1 MSSTTDSNRPVQLKE
16 ELETLRKS
24 MMENMD
30 ARPQSRGFSDSSDG
44 GLDIGA
50 PPINTARE
58 QELAVI
64 REQLEENQRLLQESE
79 KTWTERLKE
88 TEELARKR
96 EEQLKVLGLVS
107 NTNELKEK
115 AMTDQQM
122 SEKLVYF
129 LHSGT
134 NKIGRIDA
142 TEEQNIVIGGLGI
155 QKEHCVITRQE
166 LHASVEKAEGPEHSD
181 LGPGRIALAIKGVG
195 EAKVFVNAKALKEGE
210 QVELQHCDRLILGNS
225 NIFRVVIPSA
235 RPENPTD
242 AELAHESRFDWQCA
256 MKELNS
262 HQIKANLELEALA
275 EKEKR
280 EMDARMKKMEE
291 MYVLCLPVRLA
302 EEKLARQRQEWEQ
315 HVLSLN
321 EQMKTKELAIKT
333 QMQSEG
339 DEDKRRL
346 AEQLAQQETKLAE
359 ELVKAEISFER
370 KQQELVGRQK
380 ELEVSLHKQMRE
392 AQVLG
397 HQKDRERMER
407 AKFDDQLLHTIPLV
421 NEANSI
427 ADELQKQTFFTLR
440 LITSGPPPAA
450 LSSTSESLEDE
461 EVTIS
466 HGIGAEL
473 KVEVNFQEAGTF
485 RCVMWDV
492 DQFNGNLYAM
502 REMYQAFIEHNR
514 SLSYQDT
521 WKATYGD
528 DCDPFYDS
536 PRPQLIGKS
545 FVFLRNL
552 VFGCKIVETT
562 PIFSH
567 SGVNSGSLKCEISPT
582 VLSHEWQACQ
592 HRLVETCPEDVG
604 ALELPT
610 LIDFLGQNLRVN
622 IFVERLRGIPGKL
635 CKDAYVSY
643 RWSSDDGQ
651 KGEAEEHT
659 SVPTSSPSVD
669 PQLDFNVVIER
680 VITAELVA
688 YMKDVPLE
696 FHIYGIVPSSNLNKV
711 ASRAVDLKGA
721 SSRADLFD
729 GDGSV
734 QFFNADDN
742 GRNTLLSKKK
752 SMRRRKGKMASDEDT
767 AALLEQ
773 CKEQLAVQEK
783 TLAENTQELEH
794 KTHEVSHLQ
803 HDLDAE
809 RSRNTDLRCSLESLE
824 RTNQLLKA
832 KLEQQIL
839 KDSITTTAPDLQQVI
854 PSESPVLV
862 ANEELPLSPLRSE
875 VPKNDPAECQERPR
889 TGSRRRSRTESDR
902 RIQEAIF
909 DSSDAAVAAE
919 TAVVDPPP
927 ASILPKLEEEPSVSW
942 GSTHLKKE
950 SRVHAGDSDVV
961 TASQRSVRA
970 RSSVA
975 HATMSRLTTS
985 PGFSAGSVSRADS
998 SRAIEEIPQRV
1009 STTPKHAENPKKSG
1023 CIVS

>member
-1 MSSTTDSNRPVQLKE
+1 M
-16 ELETLRKS
+16 
-24 MMENMD
+24 
-30 ARPQSRGFSDSSDG
+30 
-44 GLDIGA
+44 GA
-50 PPINTARE
+50 PPITTARE

-88 TEELARKR
+88 TEELSRKR

-115 AMTDQQM
+115 AMADQQM

-129 LHSGT
+129 LHPGT

-142 TEEQNIVIGGLGI
+142 AEEQNIVIGGLGI

-166 LHASVEKAEGPEHSD
+166 LHDSVEKEEGPEHSD
-181 LGPGRIALAIKGVG
+181 LGPGRIALVVKGVG

-210 QVELQHCDRLILGNS
+210 EVELQHCDRLILGNS
-225 NIFRVVIPSA
+225 NIFRVKGSIAQRLAAGGGSLTLFGWLWSVKQVVIPSA

-291 MYVLCLPVRLA
+291 MMQKEQRLA

-315 HVLSLN
+315 QVLNLN

-346 AEQLAQQETKLAE
+346 AEHLAQQETKLAE

-450 LSSTSESLEDE
+450 LSSTCESFEDE
-461 EVTIS
+461 EVAIS

-514 SLSYQDT
+514 SPSYQDA

-545 FVFLRNL
+545 FVFLRSL

-567 SGVNSGSLKCEISPT
+567 AGVNSGSLKCEISPT

-604 ALELPT
+604 ALQLPT
-610 LIDFLGQNLRVN
+610 LADFLGQNLRIN

-643 RWSSDDGQ
+643 RWGGGDGQ
-651 KGEAEEHT
+651 EEAAEEHV

-669 PQLDFNVVIER
+669 PQLDFNVVIEQ
-680 VITAELVA
+680 VITTELVA
-688 YMKDVPLE
+688 YMTNVPLE

-734 QFFNADDN
+734 QFFDADNN

-752 SMRRRKGKMASDEDT
+752 SMRRRKGKMASDEDA

-794 KTHEVSHLQ
+794 RTHEVTHLQ
-803 HDLDAE
+803 QDLDSE
-809 RSRNTDLRCSLESLE
+809 RSRNTDLRCSLENLE
-824 RTNQLLKA
+824 RTNKLLKA

-839 KDSITTTAPDLQQVI
+839 KDSIAATAPDLQQVT
-854 PSESPVLV
+854 PSVSAGVV
-862 ANEELPLSPLRSE
+862 ANEELLLSPWRSE
-875 VPKNDPAECQERPR
+875 VPKNDPAGQERSR
-889 TGSRRRSRTESDR
+889 TGSRRRSRTETDR

-909 DSSDAAVAAE
+909 DNSDTAVAAE
-919 TAVVDPPP
+919 PAVVDPPP

-942 GSTHLKKE
+942 GITHLKRE
-950 SRVHAGDSDVV
+950 SRVHVGNSDVV
-961 TASQRSVRA
+961 MASQRSVRA
-970 RSSVA
+970 RSSIT
-975 HATMSRLTTS
+975 HATMSRFTTS
-985 PGFSAGSVSRADS
+985 PGFSNGSVSRADNS
-998 SRAIEEIPQRV
+998 HAIEELPQRV
-1009 STTPKHAENPKKSG
+1009 STTPKHAEKPKKSG
-1023 CIVS
+1023 CVVS